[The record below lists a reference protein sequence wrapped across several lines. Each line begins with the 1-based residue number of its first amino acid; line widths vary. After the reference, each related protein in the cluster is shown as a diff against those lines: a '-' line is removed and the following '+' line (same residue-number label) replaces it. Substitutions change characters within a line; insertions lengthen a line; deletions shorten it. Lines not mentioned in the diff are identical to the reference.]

1 MAEKLTTRQH
11 IENLEAMREQ
21 GAERDDILQ
30 YMAEKKVSKA
40 EADKIID
47 FINQPTGANVARQA
61 LGQGALLGF
70 GDELEGVAR
79 GLLGDRTISEE
90 IDRARQRVK
99 MYEANYPERAIPATL
114 AGGLATGGVGTAR
127 AAMLKGAPLLAR
139 IAQGAKTG
147 AGYGAV
153 GGAGTA
159 EGGVADRAVGAG
171 YGTLTGGVT
180 GGAFPVIAAGG
191 RALLDSIKG
200 IAPGAARRIAE
211 RNVRE
216 AADYDEVT
224 PGIVSQVFREGP
236 DVMAGADVADPR
248 AMALRNA
255 ARLAANVRG
264 GVQGLR
270 FVGERADAQGR
281 RIQKAM
287 EGGLPTTSLDDF
299 LEQSLKVR
307 RASALKNYGDA
318 YAQELK
324 QTDELKSLLKN
335 EIIQEAY
342 AGAKRLAKYE
352 GINLDDAVEELAS
365 GTKYV
370 KPTLQVMDY
379 IKQNLDDKV
388 NELYRAGKGG
398 EGSRAAALRD
408 RLRNHLDDQ
417 IPAYKDARSVYAG
430 HSAAMEAAELGEK
443 FILNPRKISPN
454 LFKKMGDHEKES
466 FRVGVAEALRMKIN
480 TSPDG
485 SNIVRKIFGNPDA
498 RARLQLAFGNDE
510 AFEAFRK
517 AMEAE
522 ARMAATGSRVLN
534 VSSTAPMLADQASL
548 GQLAVQAGEAVS
560 NPMTALARAGMA
572 MQGGPASDDIAAE
585 TRKLLLDPANKARLL
600 QVLAASNPALQRRL
614 GRITPTVG
622 NVLAGQSP
630 QVNPLL
636 PY

>member
-1 MAEKLTTRQH
+1 MAVKDWSTT
-11 IENLEAMREQ
+11 
-21 GAERDDILQ
+21 
-30 YMAEKKVSKA
+30 
-40 EADKIID
+40 
-47 FINQPTGANVARQA
+47 
-61 LGQGALLGF
+61 
-70 GDELEGVAR
+70 
-79 GLLGDRTISEE
+79 
-90 IDRARQRVK
+90 
-99 MYEANYPERAIPATL
+99 
-114 AGGLATGGVGTAR
+114 AGSNT
-127 AAMLKGAPLLAR
+127 
-139 IAQGAKTG
+139 
-147 AGYGAV
+147 
-153 GGAGTA
+153 
-159 EGGVADRAVGAG
+159 
-171 YGTLTGGVT
+171 
-180 GGAFPVIAAGG
+180 
-191 RALLDSIKG
+191 
-200 IAPGAARRIAE
+200 APGDVNFQESQLPSTINNSMR
-211 RNVRE
+211 
-216 AADYDEVT
+216 
-224 PGIVSQVFREGP
+224 QVF
-236 DVMAGADVADPR
+236 
-248 AMALRNA
+248 
-255 ARLAANVRG
+255 
-264 GVQGLR
+264 
-270 FVGERADAQGR
+270 
-281 RIQKAM
+281 
-287 EGGLPTTSLDDF
+287 
-299 LEQSLKVR
+299 EQSLKVR

-522 ARMAATGSRVLN
+522 AKMAATGSRVLN

-548 GQLAVQAGEAVS
+548 GQLAVLSDAIS

-572 MQGGPASDDIAAE
+572 MQGGPTSDAIAAE

-600 QVLAASNPALQRRL
+600 QVLAANNPALQRRL

>member
-1 MAEKLTTRQH
+1 MAKKLTTRQH
-11 IENLEAMREQ
+11 IENLESMREQ
-21 GAERDDILQ
+21 GADKDDILQ

-40 EADKIID
+40 EADQIID

-70 GDELEGVAR
+70 GDEIEGFAR
-79 GLLGDRTISEE
+79 GLLPGTTVDKE

-99 MYEANYPERAIPATL
+99 MYEENYPERAIPATL
-114 AGGLATGGVGTAR
+114 AGGLATGGVGAAR
-127 AAMLKGAPLLAR
+127 AAMLKGAPMLAR
-139 IAQGAKTG
+139 IAHGAKTG
-147 AGYGAV
+147 AGYGAA

-171 YGTLTGGVT
+171 YGTLTGAGT
-180 GGAFPVIAAGG
+180 GGAFPAVAAGG
-191 RALLDSIKG
+191 RALVDSVRG
-200 IAPGAARRIAE
+200 SMPGAARRIAE

-216 AADYDEVT
+216 AAGYDEVM
-224 PGIVSQVFREGP
+224 PDVARRVLKEGP

-255 ARLAANVRG
+255 ARLAANTRG

-270 FVGERADAQGR
+270 FVGDRADSQGQ
-281 RIQKAM
+281 RIQKAL
-287 EGGLPTTSLDDF
+287 EGGLPKTTLDEF
-299 LEQSLKVR
+299 LDQTGELR
-307 RASALKNYGDA
+307 RLTANKNYNKFYENPVELDQKLKSYFEDEDFAEAYKLAQTIARREGVTLPPLFEVVGSTKV
-318 YAQELK
+318 YAQPNARML
-324 QTDELKSLLKN
+324 
-335 EIIQEAY
+335 
-342 AGAKRLAKYE
+342 
-352 GINLDDAVEELAS
+352 
-365 GTKYV
+365 
-370 KPTLQVMDY
+370 DY
-379 IKQNLDDKV
+379 IKQGMDALVDRTYRNEGGTLGKSLQKV
-388 NELYRAGKGG
+388 RDNYR
-398 EGSRAAALRD
+398 D
-408 RLRNHLDDQ
+408 HLDEIMPDY
-417 IPAYKDARSVYAG
+417 PRARSEYAG

-443 FILNPRKISPN
+443 FILNPRKIGPN
-454 LFKKMGDHEKES
+454 IFNRMGDHEKES

-510 AFEAFRK
+510 AFDAFRK
-517 AMEAE
+517 SMEAE
-522 ARMAATGSRVLN
+522 AKMAATGSRVLN

-548 GQLAVQAGEAVS
+548 GQLAVQAGDAIS

-585 TRKLLLDPANKARLL
+585 TRKLLLDPANQARLL
-600 QVLAASNPALQRRL
+600 EVLAATNPVLQRRM
-614 GRITPTVG
+614 GRITPTIG

-636 PY
+636 P